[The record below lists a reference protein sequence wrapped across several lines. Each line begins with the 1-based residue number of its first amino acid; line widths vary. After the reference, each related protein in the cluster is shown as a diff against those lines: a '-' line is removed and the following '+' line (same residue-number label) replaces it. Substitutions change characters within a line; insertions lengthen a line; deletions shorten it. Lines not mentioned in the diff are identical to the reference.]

1 MLSDGVGAGQEP
13 LRSGGTSSCSVGGLL
28 SENTC
33 AENPQSQTFSLWGKM
48 LKGMALKW
56 KDSLLA
62 SEKTQH
68 LIYLVICGVLKI
80 KYWLY
85 KEILSRYVFD
95 SKSVG
100 ASFEVFLQSIHLLLS
115 SVSTVHARPSTPP
128 ALITTSP
135 SGFVSFTPVFFI
147 PCKLLPMLTQN
158 LL

>member
-1 MLSDGVGAGQEP
+1 MRKRGWGAPRQLSPTIYRDACFREDTAFDIFGNM
-13 LRSGGTSSCSVGGLL
+13 C
-28 SENTC
+28 C
-33 AENPQSQTFSLWGKM
+33 
-48 LKGMALKW
+48 LKN
-56 KDSLLA
+56 
-62 SEKTQH
+62 Q
-68 LIYLVICGVLKI
+68 ILVV
-80 KYWLY
+80 

-158 LL
+158 LLQDSTLIISPLCLTPSESPHHLLDKVKFLTLCCKAAA